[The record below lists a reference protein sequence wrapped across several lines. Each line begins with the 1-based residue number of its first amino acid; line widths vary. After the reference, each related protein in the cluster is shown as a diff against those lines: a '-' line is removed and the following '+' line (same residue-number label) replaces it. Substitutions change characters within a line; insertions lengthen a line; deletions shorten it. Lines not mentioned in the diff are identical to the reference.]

1 MAFADF
7 RLKVFVSV
15 AGSGGFSAAARELG
29 VSQPAIS
36 QNVAELERLVGERLL
51 TRGKNGV
58 SLTKKGEVFL
68 AHAKAVLAAYDELEA
83 ACRVPDSILLKDVS
97 LDGERRNVL
106 IYKGM
111 FADLDVDG
119 QADAEQT
126 LDASG
131 LALLPSFVNAAAA
144 IDAVDVDA
152 SLCKA
157 ASSGTGFLLS
167 PDWNE
172 ESLQSAAEIGIRCGR
187 VIDFAWAGCRD
198 SQLSRQLASLR
209 GECSLLRIDLSMADS
224 REVSRLDALGAFDS
238 GTLVLHPGMLDFGSL
253 ERVLRRGARIV
264 ICPEE
269 DADFLRRLEGS
280 CPAPLRR
287 KLLLGSPGLDMI
299 QSMRFA
305 YLACGGAATV
315 EEIFAFAT
323 KNGAEAFGLDA
334 GSILKGKSADALL
347 VDLGSCRL
355 QPCRDFLK
363 DFVLSADSSC
373 VSHLLCGGRLVL

>member
-1 MAFADF
+1 MAFEDF

-36 QNVAELERLVGERLL
+36 QNIAELERLVGERLL

-58 SLTKKGEVFL
+58 SLTRKGEVFL
-68 AHAKAVLAAYDELEA
+68 AHARAVLAAYDELEA
-83 ACRVPDSILLKDVS
+83 ACRIPESILLEDVT

-111 FADLDVDG
+111 FADLGVEGPVD
-119 QADAEQT
+119 ADQT

-131 LALLPSFVNAAAA
+131 LALLPSFFNAAAVL
-144 IDAVDVDA
+144 DAEEADA
-152 SLCKA
+152 SLRKA
-157 ASSGTGFLLS
+157 ALSGTTFLLS
-167 PDWNE
+167 PDWSE
-172 ESLQSAAEIGIRCGR
+172 DSLQAASEMGLRSGC
-187 VIDFAWAGCRD
+187 VVDFVWEGCRD
-198 SQLSRQLASLR
+198 VQISRQLAALR
-209 GECSLLRIDLSMADS
+209 REGTPLRMDLSMADS
-224 REVSRLDALGAFDS
+224 REVARLDSLGAFGQ
-238 GTLVLHPGMLDFGSL
+238 GTLVLHPAALDSRSIDL
-253 ERVLRRGARIV
+253 LLRRGVRIIV
-264 ICPEE
+264 CPEE
-269 DADFLRRLEGS
+269 DAAFLTKLKDFPSSLPGRLV
-280 CPAPLRR
+280 
-287 KLLLGSPGLDMI
+287 LGSPGLDMI

-305 YLACGGAATV
+305 CLSCGGDVAVAD
-315 EEIFAFAT
+315 IFALAT

-373 VSHLLCGGRLVL
+373 VSHLLCGGRLVF